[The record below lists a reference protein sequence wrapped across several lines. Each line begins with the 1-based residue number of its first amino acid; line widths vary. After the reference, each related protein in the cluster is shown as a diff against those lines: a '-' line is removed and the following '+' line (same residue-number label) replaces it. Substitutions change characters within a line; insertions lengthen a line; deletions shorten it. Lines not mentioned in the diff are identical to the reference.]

1 MSSAFKRQTESVK
14 AGPSPPK
21 HASAHPAI
29 RSEHRVLHLQRLLG
43 NQAVMRM
50 LRPQSSATSAAVS
63 DRAAFHGA
71 SATLSTPALLQRK
84 LMVNQPGDAYEQE
97 ADRVS
102 EHVMRMPASTG
113 TAISSSASAV
123 QLQTA
128 SSVSATGV
136 AEAPPIVHE
145 VLRSPGH
152 ALDAS
157 ARSFME
163 PRFGQDFSKVRV
175 HTDEKAA
182 ESAQAVNA
190 KAYTAGNNVVF
201 GAGEYAPGTSEGQ
214 KLLGHE
220 LTHVVQQGP
229 TSPSTMVQRD
239 TKPQEEKKDEAEHSV
254 VDPREFATAK
264 SLQGIREEIC
274 AAKLAGTNID
284 ADSSIDAKTAGI
296 LDDVMLRAAV
306 CGTLSGYI
314 SSPAKPLAS
323 GRFKII
329 EHNKVHDLHG
339 NTHEQDRFD
348 ADDFHVAVAH
358 YLERTNEDFA
368 HLSAEQKRDRI
379 LQIGGFY
386 DRKADT
392 LNLPSDAKF
401 GSALH
406 EAVHGSSKAVFKY
419 LFGEELNEGVTQLFS
434 DMILQDEGR
443 APFQGHTY
451 QTNLDLAKRLQAK
464 LNGWELMARV
474 YFKGEGAAARQI
486 ASVLGLPQEQ
496 PLKEEQVRSAILSA
510 GQASATKPG
519 VQSAAVDKE
528 KLKQDMCINQPVD
541 EARAQCAFTSDQE
554 RMLQIIRDH
563 ALSDCAK
570 ARSAI
575 DYPGNEDQVR
585 RIAKDYF
592 SVNIR
597 MTARTKAALVARIE
611 LVANK
616 LEHSPIKCGTCQDEH
631 CNSGATAHVDD
642 ARTFIVMCPRAF
654 NADLEKQYSLIRYL
668 IHEAAHL
675 ANIDDPGATVE
686 FYCSQAATKD
696 EKCPVPG
703 DALRNVDA
711 WSHFI
716 EELAFT
722 I

>member
-21 HASAHPAI
+21 HGPAHPAL

-63 DRAAFHGA
+63 DRAAFHGPSA
-71 SATLSTPALLQRK
+71 SLPTPALLQRK

-97 ADRVS
+97 AERVS

-128 SSVSATGV
+128 SSASATGV

-163 PRFGQDFSKVRV
+163 PRFGHDFSKVRV
-175 HTDEKAA
+175 HTDATAA
-182 ESAQAVNA
+182 ESAQAVGA
-190 KAYTAGNNVVF
+190 RAYTVGSNVVF
-201 GAGEYAPGTSEGQ
+201 GAGQYGPGTQEGQ
-214 KLLGHE
+214 RLLGHE

-229 TSPSTMVQRD
+229 ASPSTMVQRD
-239 TKPQEEKKDEAEHSV
+239 TKPQEEKKDEPEHSV

-284 ADSSIDAKTAGI
+284 ADSSIDAKTAEI

-314 SSPAKPLAS
+314 SSPAKPLAA
-323 GRFKII
+323 GRFNII
-329 EHNKVHDLHG
+329 EHNRVHDLHG
-339 NTHEQDRFD
+339 SMREQDRFD

-358 YLERTNEDFA
+358 YLERNEDFA
-368 HLSAEQKRDRI
+368 HLSADQKRDRI
-379 LQIGGFY
+379 LEIGGFY
-386 DRKADT
+386 DRKTDI

-406 EAVHGSSKAVFKY
+406 EAVHGSSKAIFKY

-443 APFQGHTY
+443 TPFQGHTY
-451 QTNLDLAKRLQAK
+451 QTNLDLAKRLQTK

-486 ASVLGLPQEQ
+486 ASALGLPQEQ
-496 PLKEEQVRSAILSA
+496 PLKDEQVRKAILGA
-510 GQASATKPG
+510 GQASAPKQG
-519 VQSAAVDKE
+519 AQSA
-528 KLKQDMCINQPVD
+528 
-541 EARAQCAFTSDQE
+541 T
-554 RMLQIIRDH
+554 
-563 ALSDCAK
+563 
-570 ARSAI
+570 
-575 DYPGNEDQVR
+575 G
-585 RIAKDYF
+585 
-592 SVNIR
+592 
-597 MTARTKAALVARIE
+597 
-611 LVANK
+611 
-616 LEHSPIKCGTCQDEH
+616 IKK
-631 CNSGATAHVDD
+631 N
-642 ARTFIVMCPRAF
+642 
-654 NADLEKQYSLIRYL
+654 
-668 IHEAAHL
+668 
-675 ANIDDPGATVE
+675 
-686 FYCSQAATKD
+686 
-696 EKCPVPG
+696 
-703 DALRNVDA
+703 
-711 WSHFI
+711 
-716 EELAFT
+716 
-722 I
+722 